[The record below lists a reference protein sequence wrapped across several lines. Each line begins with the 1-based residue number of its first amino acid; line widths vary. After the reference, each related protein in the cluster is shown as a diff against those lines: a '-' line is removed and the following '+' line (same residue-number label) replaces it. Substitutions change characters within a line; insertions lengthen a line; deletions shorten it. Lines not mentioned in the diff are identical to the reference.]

1 MIRALYNHPSIVTWI
16 PIIEGWGQF
25 STKQV
30 TDMIHKL
37 DSSRLVDSASG
48 WFDQGCGDI
57 NSLHYYFL
65 GLPIPRSK
73 RVLALSEFGGY
84 SLRIPE
90 HSACNNNYGY
100 KKFTTSDG
108 LTSGFAHLME
118 DTIVP
123 SV

>member
-1 MIRALYNHPSIVTWI
+1 
-16 PIIEGWGQF
+16 
-25 STKQV
+25 
-30 TDMIHKL
+30 MIHKL

-90 HSACNNNYGY
+90 HSAAKIPMAIRNSPPP
-100 KKFTTSDG
+100 TG
-108 LTSGFAHLME
+108 LPADSPA
-118 DTIVP
+118 
-123 SV
+123 